1 MNKILETKHLILREF
16 TVEDDEFLLT
26 LMCSPSWLQFIGNK
40 SVKNTDHARQY
51 IEKGLIQSYREKGF
65 GLWLVEKK
73 ELNIPIGMCGLL
85 KRETLENVD
94 IGFALLPEYEGKG
107 YGLEIAASTLI
118 YGKHILDIKTIVAIT
133 RSDNKRSIAL
143 LEKLGMRYHTFIRL
157 KPESEELMLF
167 I

>member
-1 MNKILETKHLILREF
+1 MNKILETTHLILREF
-16 TVEDDEFLLT
+16 TLEDAEFLLI
-26 LMCSPSWLQFIGNK
+26 LMNSPSWLQFIGNK
-40 SVKNTDHARQY
+40 SVKNAEHARQY

-73 ELNIPIGMCGLL
+73 EENIPIGMCGLL

-94 IGFALLPEYEGKG
+94 IGFALLPAYEGKG
-107 YGLEIAASTLI
+107 YGFEIATSTLI

-143 LEKLGMRYHTFIRL
+143 LEKLGLNHHSFIRL